1 METHLTCQVSNS
13 DGEEEHAGDV
23 TPAWARWQGRTSQGG
38 EEQPS
43 LNEAR

>member
-1 METHLTCQVSNS
+1 METHLTCQVSS
-13 DGEEEHAGDV
+13 GDGEEHAGDV
-23 TPAWARWQGRTSQGG
+23 TPAWTGWQGHTSQGG